1 MAGVYHDHL
10 IACPFCKSGGFTV
23 GLYNISDLL
32 LGKPLYRS
40 AVRPDVVAGTPL
52 ADALLLAPVGEI
64 GACILTGMGK
74 LDARYG
80 TVTADRVSHKGVGCQ
95 VARGGQVQMEH
106 MAAVGFRMHHQL
118 TDGNSSGATSGAKLI
133 KALRSGAGGAIGGDV
148 CCTHGGGEHTVSEGN
163 VAQSDGAG
171 KMRIWIGRHIWNSFQ
186 LLVFCS
192 DFDDWF
198 DS

>member
-1 MAGVYHDHL
+1 
-10 IACPFCKSGGFTV
+10 
-23 GLYNISDLL
+23 
-32 LGKPLYRS
+32 
-40 AVRPDVVAGTPL
+40 
-52 ADALLLAPVGEI
+52 
-64 GACILTGMGK
+64 
-74 LDARYG
+74 
-80 TVTADRVSHKGVGCQ
+80 
-95 VARGGQVQMEH
+95 MEH

-118 TDGNSSGATSGAKLI
+118 TDGYGSGATSGAKLI